1 MPKTSNERLVFSK
14 VDQIGIVVKDLEKT
28 LKFCERI
35 FGVKSFSTMERD
47 LGYAKLKTGFFWLG
61 NVQIELIQVV
71 EGKTLHSKFLE
82 EKGEGIHHLAVFVK
96 DIEKELDNLK
106 KKGIEVLERGEVL
119 GVAKYA
125 YLDTEKTLGFIL
137 ELIQF

>member
-1 MPKTSNERLVFSK
+1 VFKTGEEKSVFSK
-14 VDQIGIVVKDLEKT
+14 VGQIGIVVKDLEKT
-28 LKFCERI
+28 LKFCEKI
-35 FGVKSFSTMERD
+35 LGVKSFSTVDRD
-47 LGYAKLKTGFFWLG
+47 LGHARLKTGFFWLG

-71 EGKTLHSKFLE
+71 KGRTIHSKFLE
-82 EKGEGIHHLAVFVK
+82 EKGEGIHHLAFFVK